1 MFSLKA
7 PKNAAAAPAT
17 STSRLDLHPVTH
29 IADCLLD
36 YQKQLS
42 TSEVHSLDELQS
54 ITQAFQLVLDENAAL
69 REKLDSF
76 HELFGDVDRASG
88 EFASVKSDIASS
100 VGLAQQRVDGLKD
113 SSKEVQERFLEMQ
126 NTFSDFQV
134 SVQKIKDCMAQIIS
148 IANQTNMLALNASIE
163 AARAGEQGKGFAVVA
178 EEVKNLVSTVD
189 ISIGDVEQGTA
200 NLNTSISTSQDALNQ
215 SMENVDSTY
224 EVFDQITT
232 AAGGADTV
240 HQQITTAMSAAEQKL
255 DEVSQSF
262 SLEERQ
268 FDAVMEHINH
278 ANDLGTTKSS
288 LFEDM
293 TNLLTQIAPL
303 TEELEKNTIVL
314 DNSK

>member
-17 STSRLDLHPVTH
+17 STSRLDLHPVAH

-163 AARAGEQGKGFAVVA
+163 AARAEDQGKGFAVVA
-178 EEVKNLVSTVD
+178 TEVQKLARDMATSSAD
-189 ISIGDVEQGTA
+189 IKKLLGELHVTI
-200 NLNTSISTSQDALNQ
+200 NHLNQ
-215 SMENVDSTY
+215 
-224 EVFDQITT
+224 
-232 AAGGADTV
+232 
-240 HQQITTAMSAAEQKL
+240 
-255 DEVSQSF
+255 
-262 SLEERQ
+262 
-268 FDAVMEHINH
+268 
-278 ANDLGTTKSS
+278 
-288 LFEDM
+288 
-293 TNLLTQIAPL
+293 
-303 TEELEKNTIVL
+303 
-314 DNSK
+314 